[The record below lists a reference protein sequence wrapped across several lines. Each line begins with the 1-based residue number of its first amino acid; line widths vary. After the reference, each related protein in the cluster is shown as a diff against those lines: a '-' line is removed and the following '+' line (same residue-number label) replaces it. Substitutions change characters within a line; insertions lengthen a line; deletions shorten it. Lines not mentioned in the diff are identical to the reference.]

1 MRTIIHWS
9 ALVGSA
15 ALAFACSSSGSA
27 LNGGGGGGGG
37 DSDSGDTASSSSSSG
52 TGSGS
57 SGTGTSSSF
66 STSGG
71 GMGNGTCKTGEYAGT
86 FSCYF
91 FQVFDAGL
99 NDMPDSG
106 GVGPVTGT
114 MSFAL
119 TQDQTVG
126 VGEGTGTDM
135 AAGTF
140 AASLA
145 GIVQADAD
153 LQGTL
158 NCSQGSF
165 TGNLVNGVYGFGNG
179 TGDAGPVSS
188 GGASNTFMGPLQSGY
203 DGTTAEF
210 VNGRWS
216 MTIPTLGECI
226 GSWSATYSGPLPGS
240 SGGGSSGGSSGIVDA
255 GGQ

>member
-1 MRTIIHWS
+1 MRSIIHWS
-9 ALVGSA
+9 ALLGAGVVAAACGS
-15 ALAFACSSSGSA
+15 SSSGNLSGQPGA
-27 LNGGGGGGGG
+27 G
-37 DSDSGDTASSSSSSG
+37 DDDAGDTASSSSG
-52 TGSGS
+52 AIATGSGS
-57 SGTGTSSSF
+57 GGGSSSSSF
-66 STSGG
+66 GISSGG
-71 GMGNGTCKTGEYAGT
+71 SMGNGTCKTGEYAGT

-91 FQVFDAGL
+91 YQVFDAGL

-119 TQDQTVG
+119 TQNQTAG
-126 VGEGTGTDM
+126 VGEGTGTDIAM
-135 AAGTF
+135 GTF
-140 AASLA
+140 AASLS

-153 LQGTL
+153 LQGML
-158 NCSQGSF
+158 NCGQGLF

-179 TGDAGPVSS
+179 MGDAGPVSS

-226 GSWSATYSGPLPGS
+226 GSWNATYSGPLPGS
-240 SGGGSSGGSSGIVDA
+240 SGGGSSSGSPADA
-255 GGQ
+255 GTD

>member
-37 DSDSGDTASSSSSSG
+37 DSDSGDTASSSSSGG
-52 TGSGS
+52 TGSAS
-57 SGTGTSSSF
+57 SGF
-66 STSGG
+66 
-71 GMGNGTCKTGEYAGT
+71 Y
-86 FSCYF
+86 
-91 FQVFDAGL
+91 QVFDAGL

-106 GVGPVTGT
+106 GVGPVTGS

-126 VGEGTGTDM
+126 VGEGSGTDM

-145 GIVQADAD
+145 GIVQADAN

-165 TGNLVNGVYGFGNG
+165 TGNLINGVYGFGNG
-179 TGDAGPVSS
+179 TGDAGPVSG
-188 GGASNTFMGPLQSGY
+188 GGASNTFMGPLQSSY
-203 DGTTAEF
+203 DGTTAAF

-240 SGGGSSGGSSGIVDA
+240 SGGSSSGGSSGIVDA

>member
-1 MRTIIHWS
+1 MRSIIQWS
-9 ALVGSA
+9 ALLGSA
-15 ALAFACSSSGSA
+15 VLAFACGGSSSGNF
-27 LNGGGGGGGG
+27 NGQQG
-37 DSDSGDTASSSSSSG
+37 DGDDGGDTASSSSGG
-52 TGSGS
+52 TATGS
-57 SGTGTSSSF
+57 SGGSSSGSTGNSSF
-66 STSGG
+66 SVSSSG

-106 GVGPVTGT
+106 GIGPVTGT

-119 TQDQTVG
+119 TQNQTAG
-126 VGEGTGTDM
+126 VGEGTGTDLAM
-135 AAGTF
+135 GTF
-140 AASLA
+140 AASLS

-158 NCSQGSF
+158 DCGQGSF
-165 TGNLVNGVYGFGNG
+165 MGNLINGVYGLGNG
-179 TGDAGPVSS
+179 MGDAGPVSG

-226 GSWSATYSGPLPGS
+226 GSWSATYSGPLS
-240 SGGGSSGGSSGIVDA
+240 GSSGGSSGSPADA
-255 GGQ
+255 GAD